1 MMKQLQR
8 SLQSIL
14 KGLKALT
21 ERTEKLENQ
30 LAKLEKAQATKKTKP
45 KAKVKS
51 KPARKV
57 PARRTVSR
65 KPAKVTAVDR
75 VLGIILN
82 SESEVTTA
90 QIKKK
95 TGFSN
100 KKIFDIV
107 SRAKRQGKVKTV
119 ARGVYAKV

>member
-1 MMKQLQR
+1 MKQFKR

-21 ERTEKLENQ
+21 ERTEKLEKQ
-30 LAKLEKAQATKKTKP
+30 LVKLEKAQATKKPKP

-51 KPARKV
+51 KPAKKA
-57 PARRTVSR
+57 PARKAV
-65 KPAKVTAVDR
+65 AKKTAKITAVDS
-75 VLGIILN
+75 VLGVIQK
-82 SESEVTTA
+82 SKGKVTTA

-100 KKIFDIV
+100 RKIYDII
-107 SRAKRQGKVKTV
+107 SRAKKQGKIKTV
-119 ARGVYAKV
+119 SRGVYIKV

>member
-1 MMKQLQR
+1 MKQLKR

-21 ERTEKLENQ
+21 ERTEKLEKQ
-30 LAKLEKAQATKKTKP
+30 LAKFEKPKATKKPKP
-45 KAKVKS
+45 KAKVKA
-51 KPARKV
+51 KQVRKAPARKPV
-57 PARRTVSR
+57 
-65 KPAKVTAVDR
+65 AKKAAKITAVDS
-75 VLGIILN
+75 VLGIIQK
-82 SESEVTTA
+82 SKGKVTTA

-107 SRAKRQGKVKTV
+107 SRAKRQGKVKTA
-119 ARGVYAKV
+119 ARGVYTKV